1 MAFNYN
7 GSPVSHSQ
15 PMAEINVIPLVDI
28 MLVLLVVFIITAPLF
43 HQAVSIDLPKV
54 DSTRM
59 DEEPKA
65 IQIAVDAQG
74 NLLVDG
80 ASVELSE
87 LVARLSAAAE
97 SSRPAPELHLRAD
110 RATRYERVTEV
121 MALAQQAGIT
131 RIAFVTDRRRPE

>member
-1 MAFNYN
+1 
-7 GSPVSHSQ
+7 
-15 PMAEINVIPLVDI
+15 
-28 MLVLLVVFIITAPLF
+28 
-43 HQAVSIDLPKV
+43 
-54 DSTRM
+54 M

-87 LVARLSAAAE
+87 LVARLAAAAE

-110 RATRYERVTEV
+110 RVTRYERVTEV

-131 RIAFVTDRRRPE
+131 RIAFVTDRRVSEVTTRSRP